1 MESSYIYGFILSLV
15 VALIATPLVKKLAIA
30 VGAVDKPNH
39 RKVHQRLMPRLGGF
53 AIYLGFLAAYLL
65 VFPPFLEKIGP
76 FLEQM
81 GISSEAMVETY
92 SRATLGIFIG
102 GTIIVLVGALDD
114 RFELSP
120 KLKLLGQIVAAA
132 VVVYYGL
139 RIEFVNLPFQGMLS
153 FEWDWIAIGITIFWI
168 VGITNAVNLI
178 DGLDGLA
185 AGVSGIATAAMM
197 IMAVFV
203 MPNPVVAL
211 YCAILLGGILGF
223 LRYNFHP
230 AKIFMGDTGALFLGF
245 NLATLSIMGFKN
257 TTLFAFIIPILIL
270 GVPLSDT
277 IFAMVRRFLN
287 KQPISVADKEHLHHC
302 LLAMGLSHRGAVLA
316 IYGISFVFATAAIVF
331 SQSTL
336 WGALIIVCALLFIL
350 QLVAEL
356 IGWVGQKKKPLL
368 ETARR
373 IKQMTTGKQ

>member
-1 MESSYIYGFILSLV
+1 MESYVYGFILSLV
-15 VALIATPLVKKLAIA
+15 VTLIATPLVKKFAIFI
-30 VGAVDKPNH
+30 GAVDKPNH
-39 RKVHQRLMPRLGGF
+39 RKVHQRLMPRMGGL
-53 AIYLGFLAAYLL
+53 AIYAGFTLAYWLI
-65 VFPPFLEKIGP
+65 FPS
-76 FLEQM
+76 FLEQQ
-81 GISSEAMVETY
+81 GITSQETF
-92 SRATLGIFIG
+92 GIFLG

-120 KLKLLGQIVAAA
+120 KLKLLGQIAAAA

-139 RIEFVNLPFQGMLS
+139 RIEFINLPFEGTLN
-153 FEWDWIAIGITIFWI
+153 FAWGWIAIAVTIFWI
-168 VGITNAVNLI
+168 IGVTNAVNLI

-197 IMAVFV
+197 IMALL
-203 MPNPVVAL
+203 MGNWIVAL
-211 YCAILLGGILGF
+211 YCTILLGGILGF

-230 AKIFMGDTGALFLGF
+230 AQIFMGDTGALFLGF
-245 NLATLSIMGFKN
+245 NLAALSIMGFKN
-257 TTLFAFIIPILIL
+257 VTLFFFIIPILIL

-277 IFAMVRRFLN
+277 VFAMLRRFFN
-287 KQPISVADKEHLHHC
+287 KKPISVADKEHLHHC

-316 IYGISFVFATAAIVF
+316 IYGISLLFATAAILF

-336 WGALIIVCALLFIL
+336 WGAFVIVGVLLLVL
-350 QLVAEL
+350 QLGAEL

-373 IKQMTTGKQ
+373 IKQMTTGK